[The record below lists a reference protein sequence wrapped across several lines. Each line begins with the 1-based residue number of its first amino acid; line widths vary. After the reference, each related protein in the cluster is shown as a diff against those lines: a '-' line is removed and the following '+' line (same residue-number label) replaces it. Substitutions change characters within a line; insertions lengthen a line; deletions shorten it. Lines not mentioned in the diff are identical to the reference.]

1 MLLFRLFRVGEA
13 DHCRYER
20 TLKVVIMSL
29 SNRAEDTDVCRRE
42 GLEADCLT
50 VVPTVVPLV
59 N

>member
-50 VVPTVVPLV
+50 VVPLCRW
-59 N
+59 